1 MPQVPIPPDRVHDP
15 FEKKVPGIGVGRDG
29 ARTPMQWDPGDFAG
43 FSTVEPWLPISRNF
57 RTENVEN
64 ELREPSSIYNL
75 YLRLISAPRQRPA
88 LSAGSYRT
96 ILAERDLLVYMR
108 QAGSE
113 RVLIALN
120 LGSELISTPLP
131 SDFGSGRVLVSSFG
145 DLDGEPLTGRVELRG
160 DEGLV
165 IGLLESDGTADLRLG
180 A

>member
-1 MPQVPIPPDRVHDP
+1 LAADLAQ
-15 FEKKVPGIGVGRDG
+15 
-29 ARTPMQWDPGDFAG
+29 
-43 FSTVEPWLPISRNF
+43 F

-75 YLRLISAPRQRPA
+75 YLRLISARRQRPA